1 MFSSLT
7 GYRCADS
14 QYQCN
19 NGICIDKYK
28 RCDGVKDDCID
39 GSDEDRCPCLTNQ
52 FTCFDGSCVDVSK
65 LCNRKL
71 NCESEDEMRCDDG
84 NSLFVSLFQT
94 SQLTIRP
101 LGQVNYELIVHEAVS
116 TPSSRDRVV

>member
-1 MFSSLT
+1 MSSFLT

-19 NGICIDKYK
+19 NGKCIDKYK
-28 RCDGVKDDCID
+28 RCDGVKYDCID
-39 GSDEDRCPCLTNQ
+39 GSDEDRCPCLTSQ

-65 LCNRKL
+65 LCNTKL

-84 NSLFVSLFQT
+84 NSVFVSLFQL
-94 SQLTIRP
+94 SLYI
-101 LGQVNYELIVHEAVS
+101 
-116 TPSSRDRVV
+116 